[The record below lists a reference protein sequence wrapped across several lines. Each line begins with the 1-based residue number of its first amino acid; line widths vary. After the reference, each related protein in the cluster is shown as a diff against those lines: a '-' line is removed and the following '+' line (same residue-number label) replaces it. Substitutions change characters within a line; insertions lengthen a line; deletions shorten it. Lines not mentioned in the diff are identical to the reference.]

1 MDPKEHI
8 EIIQQERDG
17 TPTIKKMLRNT
28 LRELAEKLYSKDT
41 HFIFELIQNAE
52 DNSYEESNEP
62 SLIFRLLSI
71 DPTNTPGS
79 NGALLI
85 ENNEVGFTPKNVN
98 AICNAG
104 KEGSTK
110 TGRDGYIGEK
120 GIGFKS
126 VFRISSIPHI
136 FSNGYAFNLPEHD
149 EPSSFGYIYPRWV
162 DTIPN
167 DFDLSS
173 TTIVLPLNK
182 KEYGFE
188 KIEETLRD
196 IKPEVIL
203 FLSKLKKLEVI
214 VDEHYELTICK
225 DESQYPL
232 VNIYKEKHDIGS
244 DSKLRQEEKYLVH
257 TESFN
262 RPEGLK
268 TEERKDIY
276 ERHVTVA
283 LPLTPDSKSAGQIFA
298 YLPVKQESDLPFL
311 LNADFLLPSD
321 RESILMKNKW
331 NEWLRDCVADVFVK
345 AFESAVDNEDYQMQA
360 YSFIPLTANDEFF
373 KPVVE
378 SIQEKLKI
386 SKVILTQPD
395 LKRCKP
401 EDAMTAPKKFRS
413 LITEP
418 YPQHLLSQRLLCPE
432 LETFNKQLRAI
443 GVREL
448 KSQDIIICLTDGE
461 WIKKQG
467 LEWLVRC
474 YKYLSESKL
483 DELTSCFIVPIR
495 HKASDSVRFSCDDE
509 QAIYFECDDE
519 TKDIFSE
526 VPSCVNVP
534 LAFLDSKFYQLIKN
548 DEDLHSWMTKTLH
561 VYSFSRPNYA
571 VDVINW
577 LKEHFHEMTDEE
589 LVSITYFLAQFDN
602 IDDIPV
608 LLDTSERE
616 LLSQVKTKEE
626 IQEVVTPISL
636 DPEMG
641 WQNIFQIEGDRSHLA
656 ILSDE
661 YLLND
666 GINIEELIEFWK
678 KLGITAH
685 PLPKCSNKKCYSY
698 ANSWGNTVF
707 DNSLTKYE
715 QKLADKVK
723 PNSAVSRLTEMTIQN
738 YITPDTIIKQ
748 ISGNRKTLSRSI
760 IHWLDTQINE
770 LDKWRY
776 NKKLSERGLMVEITY
791 QYHGPSNKYFNSSFL
806 NSLKNRP
813 WLFTTKGFVKPSEAF
828 LPEKHIKDIFENSVP
843 YVEDDIS
850 EDVVKLLGIRKE
862 ATVEELLDVLA
873 NHAKKHTGSK
883 DFTYRVYKYLNL
895 IEIDQN
901 IVSRFKEEN
910 LIYVPS
916 HEDKWLSSKNVIW
929 LDRSDVLGDDF
940 AYLEKIYSK
949 LIDFFVD
956 ILGVKKDVDT
966 EHFAER
972 WLTLQKKDNIPHD
985 EMKNILTSIYQE
997 LLPICKKEDNERPD
1011 WWHRFVQDANIWTQG
1026 DTFVNP
1032 VDVYV
1037 PDDGDLKQI
1046 FRDNNIHFAWRP
1058 EKNSFAQWESL
1069 YRALDIPYL
1078 SESVDI
1084 SLVDE
1089 AKYPVVGEP
1098 KYLTKASKVLII
1110 TWLAEKVP
1118 NNYERLQ
1125 NSNLLESLLNTGE
1138 AYSDPIH
1145 VVYELDYKK
1154 IEKEREAYWVQD
1166 NETLVLSQ
1174 SSNHGKLK
1182 NMIAL
1187 TLARALMSNRAYKDF
1202 ANWIELILCETDW
1215 NWRVKQHNWHVPEDV
1230 KVCLRINTQSGD
1242 LGKTNRQDVSE
1253 GNDPGI
1259 ASSDEE
1265 EAPGEEVT
1273 YPEYMGQNIDP
1284 EIVDVDPS
1292 PEPHVPCV
1300 IPPPSFTPSGGGA
1313 SPDNLVENGEK
1324 KTLVNRSDFNIN
1336 RLGHTKINEIELD
1349 PPGRVINQDI
1359 RGQRIQ
1365 KEYENK
1371 IYNEPEHADRRFKTE
1386 RTIFE
1391 GPDEQV
1397 REYLKQL
1404 YEGKCQICGKTFP
1417 ERNGNP
1423 FFIANYIVPRKNAR
1437 FCDTPAN
1444 ALCLCAEHFA
1454 KWQHGALE
1462 AEIVDQIMAFR
1473 TENES
1478 DDLTV
1483 EIKLCGEEC
1492 NIHYRPKHIFDLQKL
1507 IESLG

>member
-8 EIIQQERDG
+8 ETIQQERDG

-28 LRELAEKLYSKDT
+28 LRELAEKLYNKDT

-52 DNSYEESNEP
+52 DNSYEELNEP
-62 SLIFRLLSI
+62 SLIFRLLST

-149 EPSSFGYIYPRWV
+149 EPSGFGYIYPRLV

-214 VDEHYELTICK
+214 VDEHYDLTICK
-225 DESQYPL
+225 DDSQYPL
-232 VNIYKEKHDIGS
+232 VKIYKEKHDISS

-276 ERHVTVA
+276 ERQVTVA

-298 YLPVKQESDLPFL
+298 YLPVKQESDLPFI
-311 LNADFLLPSD
+311 LNADFLLPSN

-378 SIQEKLKI
+378 SVHEKLKD

-395 LKRCKP
+395 LKKCLP
-401 EDAMTAPKKFRS
+401 ENTMTAPKKFRS

-418 YPQHLLSQRLLCPE
+418 YPQHLLSQRLVHPE
-432 LETFNKQLRAI
+432 LEKFKEHLQKI
-443 GVREL
+443 GVRQL
-448 KSQDIIICLTDGE
+448 KYQDVIACLKDKE
-461 WIKKQG
+461 WIEKQG
-467 LEWLVRC
+467 LKWLVNC

-483 DELTSCFIVPIR
+483 DELTSYPIVPVR
-495 HKASDSVRFSCDDE
+495 HKSSNSVRLSCDAE
-509 QAIYFECDDE
+509 QPIYFEWDDE

-534 LAFLDSKFYQLIKN
+534 LAFLDSEFYQLIK
-548 DEDLHSWMTKTLH
+548 DDDLCYWMTRALQ
-561 VYSFSRPNYA
+561 VNPFSRENYTI
-571 VDVINW
+571 DVVNW
-577 LKEHFHEMTDEE
+577 LQDHFDEMTDEE
-589 LVSITYFLAQFDN
+589 LVNVTYFLAQYADGTSSF
-602 IDDIPV
+602 IEDIPILV
-608 LLDTSERE
+608 DNGERE
-616 LLSQVKTKEE
+616 LLSDVKSFEVV
-626 IQEVVTPISL
+626 QEVVTPASL
-636 DPEMG
+636 DSEMG
-641 WQNIFQIEGDRSHLA
+641 WQNIFQNETDRNHLA
-656 ILSDE
+656 VLSDKYILNDDYNIE
-661 YLLND
+661 YLLT
-666 GINIEELIEFWK
+666 FWK
-678 KLGITAH
+678 NLGISAH
-685 PLPKCSNKKCYSY
+685 PLPQHSIENCIDRADNKYKI
-698 ANSWGNTVF
+698 AFLNDT
-707 DNSLTKYE
+707 LTSHAR
-715 QKLADKVK
+715 KLADEVK
-723 PNSAVSRLTEMTIQN
+723 ERSAWSRVTEMTIQD
-738 YITPDTIIKQ
+738 YIPPSTMTDQ
-748 ISGNRKTLSRSI
+748 SSVNRQTLSRSI
-760 IHWLDTQINE
+760 IHWLNTRTTQLSELDNRPWEYKNE
-770 LDKWRY
+770 LCK
-776 NKKLSERGLMVEITY
+776 RGLMLKIGY
-791 QYHGPSNKYFNSSFL
+791 YNHGVNKEYFDSSFL
-806 NSLKNRP
+806 NSLKDTS
-813 WLFTTKGFVKPSEAF
+813 WLSTTKGFVKPSEAF
-828 LPEKHIKDIFENSVP
+828 LPEENIKGIFGDSIPP

-850 EDVVKLLGIRKE
+850 EEVVKLLGIRNK
-862 ATVEELLDVLA
+862 ATPEELLNVLVDYA
-873 NHAKKHTGSK
+873 DRHTDSK
-883 DFTYRVYKYLNL
+883 DFAYRVYKYLNG
-895 IEIDQN
+895 IEIYQN

-929 LDRSDVLGDDF
+929 LDRSDILGNDF
-940 AYLEKIYSK
+940 AYLEKIYPK
-949 LIDFFVD
+949 LNDFFVD

-966 EHFAER
+966 EHFAKR
-972 WLTLQKKDNIPHD
+972 WLTLQKKDDVPHD

-997 LLPICKKEDNERPD
+997 LLPICKKEENEHPG
-1011 WWHRFVQDANIWTQG
+1011 WWRRFVQDAQIWTQAN
-1026 DTFVNP
+1026 TFADANNL
-1032 VDVYV
+1032 YV

-1058 EKNSFAQWESL
+1058 EKDSFSQWESL
-1069 YRALDIPYL
+1069 YRALDLPYL

-1084 SLVDE
+1084 SLADE
-1089 AKYPVVGEP
+1089 AKDLEVGEP

-1110 TWLAEKVP
+1110 SWLAEKAP
-1118 NNYERLQ
+1118 NDYERLQ
-1125 NSNLLESLLNTGE
+1125 NSNLLEALLNTGE
-1138 AYSDPIH
+1138 ASSESIC
-1145 VVYELDYKK
+1145 VVYELDNKK
-1154 IEKEREAYWVQD
+1154 IKKEREAYWVQD

-1174 SSNHGKLK
+1174 SSNQGKLK
-1182 NMIAL
+1182 NIIAL

-1202 ANWIELILCETDW
+1202 ANWIELVLCETDW
-1215 NWRVKQHNWHVPEDV
+1215 EWRIKQHNWHVPEDV
-1230 KVCLRINTQSGD
+1230 EVWLESQSGD
-1242 LGKTNRQDVSE
+1242 SDKANGQ
-1253 GNDPGI
+1253 NDPEVNDI
-1259 ASSDEE
+1259 TTTSDDENE
-1265 EAPGEEVT
+1265 TSGEEVN
-1273 YPEYMGQNIDP
+1273 PENA
-1284 EIVDVDPS
+1284 DPS
-1292 PEPHVPCV
+1292 PEPRV
-1300 IPPPSFTPSGGGA
+1300 STEKSTSSSTKSGGRA
-1313 SPDNLVENGEK
+1313 SLSDLVEEGEK
-1324 KTLVNRSDFNIN
+1324 KPIINVTDFNIN
-1336 RLGHTKINEIELD
+1336 RPGHTKIKEIELH
-1349 PPGRVINQDI
+1349 PGIVRDLDTRGRRLAKKHENAI
-1359 RGQRIQ
+1359 RTEPKFSQRRI
-1365 KEYENK
+1365 
-1371 IYNEPEHADRRFKTE
+1371 KTKS
-1386 RTIFE
+1386 TILE

-1397 REYLKQL
+1397 RVYLENI
-1404 YEGKCQICGKTFP
+1404 YGGKCQICGKTFP
-1417 ERNGNP
+1417 ERNSDP
-1423 FFIANYIVPRKNAR
+1423 FFIANYIVPREKAR

-1444 ALCLCAEHFA
+1444 ALCLCADHFA
-1454 KWQHGALE
+1454 KWQHGAVE
-1462 AEIVDQIMAFR
+1462 AELVDQIMASR

-1478 DDLTV
+1478 NDIII
-1483 EIKLCGEEC
+1483 EIKLCGEKC
-1492 NIHYRPKHIFDLQKL
+1492 KIRFRPLHIFDLQKF